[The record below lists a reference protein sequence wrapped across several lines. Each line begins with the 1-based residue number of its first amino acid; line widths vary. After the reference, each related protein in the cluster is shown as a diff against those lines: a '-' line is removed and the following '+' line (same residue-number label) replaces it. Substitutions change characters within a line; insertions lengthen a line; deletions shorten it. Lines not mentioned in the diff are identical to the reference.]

1 MQIIKFSSL
10 WCMSCIITNQ
20 IINKLSKEYIFELI
34 DYDYDVDK
42 EKVQQYNVGDILP
55 VLIFVDDK
63 GNEIK
68 RLVGEQSKKDLLKV
82 FDEVG
87 VNLI

>member
-1 MQIIKFSSL
+1 
-10 WCMSCIITNQ
+10 MSCIITNQ
-20 IINKLSKEYIFELI
+20 IINKLSKEYIFELV